1 MIEPLAIT
9 VPVALFLVVLFG
21 GGAVFRR
28 QQIDMDGEPPIDR
41 RVFYASKYAIVV
53 VWSAMVAASWGA
65 PLSPVIVPAA
75 SKWAA
80 WLLWGLG
87 LLMLFVGRFTL
98 GNSFRLGSPK
108 ESTRLSV
115 NGLFRVSRNPMYVGV
130 YATLLAAVLFTLNP
144 VVAAVAVFVAAVHH
158 RVVLAEERYL
168 ASAFGSEYAEYSR
181 RVRRYL

>member
-1 MIEPLAIT
+1 M
-9 VPVALFLVVLFG
+9 
-21 GGAVFRR
+21 
-28 QQIDMDGEPPIDR
+28 
-41 RVFYASKYAIVV
+41 
-53 VWSAMVAASWGA
+53 
-65 PLSPVIVPAA
+65 
-75 SKWAA
+75 
-80 WLLWGLG
+80 
-87 LLMLFVGRFTL
+87 
-98 GNSFRLGSPK
+98 
-108 ESTRLSV
+108 